1 MPKEIKT
8 SLIVDGEAAFKR
20 AINDATTSL
29 KNMGS
34 ELSLAS
40 AKFRKDGD
48 AMKLMETR
56 SRALNGQI
64 SQQGEIVKALEKA
77 VNDSTKA
84 YGENSEKTEKWQAE
98 LNRAK
103 AKLANLQN
111 ELTLNEQGLDRNGKA
126 FDDSAQAA
134 ADYQATLQG
143 IGRNVS
149 FQTVTDGLS
158 KVTGGIEKGISMA
171 ASFARKIRETMV
183 DAGKWADDLITDA
196 TKYGMDVEELQRWRN
211 ASDLIDTSVETIM
224 TARDK
229 LGKKMKDGWTD
240 NGLDMWKMLGIE
252 TANRD
257 KMDVLFE
264 LGETLKSMEEIDGND
279 IRADAYAMEVFGKS
293 YKDLLPLINAG
304 QDTWNETLQ
313 NQRVVSE
320 AHVKALGEMDD
331 ANQNLENSWETLKNT
346 ALAEIAPVMTDAAEA
361 LTGLLNE
368 FNDWLDTDE
377 GKEAMKGLSDAL
389 KDLFSGIKDIQFKD
403 AINGAKDALNGLKTG
418 LEWLKNNKDSVLNA
432 LKIIGGGFLGLKLG
446 EGGLEVLKLVN
457 GLKSLLGIG
466 GGAAGAAGAASGAA
480 AGGAAASG
488 ASGSALAGA
497 AGGAGFW
504 GTVGLKLEALAVA
517 GAIDMTIRDAN
528 TMKEMLKE
536 GERELEESKQ
546 FHTRTAGHRNIG
558 LSDAEQAFSNF
569 LIPGNNGQTRSYN
582 LETLRALAGEHYNW
596 IRNDGQ
602 NAQYDKMLDEIAD
615 TIDDELYGKL
625 TEAFDIILANG
636 TDYTGQDQQ
645 FVNDTLN
652 EVLAQMR
659 SRMLEDT
666 LADTL
671 FNSGAG
677 PVNKNLN
684 WDLPT
689 SGDMQM
695 FRLLPKDMQDKVQT
709 GVQKG
714 ISGLRVTIDGYAAGR
729 ILAPYINEFLGKNAQ

>member
-40 AKFRKDGD
+40 AEFRKDGD

-211 ASDLIDTSVETIM
+211 ASDMIDTSVETIM

-240 NGLDMWKMLGIE
+240 NGLDMWKVLGIE

-466 GGAAGAAGAASGAA
+466 GGAAAGGAA
-480 AGGAAASG
+480 ASGAAASG

-504 GTVGLKLEALAVA
+504 GSVGLTLEALAVA

-558 LSDAEQAFSNF
+558 LSDAEQTFSNF

-714 ISGLRVTIDGYAAGR
+714 ISGLRVTIDGYTAGR

>member
-40 AKFRKDGD
+40 AEFRKDGD

-480 AGGAAASG
+480 AGGAA
-488 ASGSALAGA
+488 GSALAGA

-504 GTVGLKLEALAVA
+504 GAVGLTLEALAVA

>member
-40 AKFRKDGD
+40 AEFRKDGD

-240 NGLDMWKMLGIE
+240 NGLDMWKVLGIE

-331 ANQNLENSWETLKNT
+331 ANQDLENSWETLKNT

-432 LKIIGGGFLGLKLG
+432 LKIIGGGFIGLKLG
-446 EGGLEVLKLVN
+446 EGGLEVLRLVN

-504 GTVGLKLEALAVA
+504 GTVGLTLEALAVA

-714 ISGLRVTIDGYAAGR
+714 ISGLRVTIDGYTAGR